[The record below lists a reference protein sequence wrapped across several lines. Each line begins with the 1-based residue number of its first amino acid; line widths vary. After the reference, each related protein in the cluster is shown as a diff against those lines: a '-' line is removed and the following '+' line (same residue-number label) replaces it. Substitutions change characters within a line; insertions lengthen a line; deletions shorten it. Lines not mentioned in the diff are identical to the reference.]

1 LFLNGL
7 VATLGQCLLFLGD
20 FAIVVQPL
28 GAVAEKIGLVQ
39 EKIQLREPELLFF
52 QVDGGNLLSGPAAQI
67 QWYSLG
73 ILRILGSHLIH
84 PHRPHQDELDV

>member
-1 LFLNGL
+1 MFLNGL

-28 GAVAEKIGLVQ
+28 GTVVGQVGLVQ

-52 QVDGGNLLSGPAAQI
+52 QVDLGGFLHRQPFHFFFFWGV
-67 QWYSLG
+67 
-73 ILRILGSHLIH
+73 LGSHLIH